1 MYSARI
7 PEISDEPVQFGTS
20 GLLYQSNKV
29 MYDRVTFSLWRQFTG
44 EPVVGTLADS
54 GIKLKIFPST
64 LTTWGAWL
72 AMHPDTT
79 VLSNETGLYEPETYL
94 PESDPDSFY
103 FSVRSLAGVGYPSW
117 PQSDTLPNKSI
128 VLGVNVG
135 GLTKAYDLD
144 DLAAEPVIND
154 TVGGTNLVVVTDP
167 QESGPRVYL
176 SEGVR
181 LGSTPS
187 IQGGEITVTDTEGE
201 VWRVT
206 EEALVRADDPSRTLE
221 RLPTI
226 ISYWFGWY
234 FSNPS
239 TMVHGHEPPA

>member
-1 MYSARI
+1 MYSTRV

-20 GLLYQSNKV
+20 GLLYHSNKV

-44 EPVVGTLADS
+44 EPVVGPLADS

-64 LTTWGAWL
+64 LTTWSAWL

-79 VLSNETGLYEPETYL
+79 VLSNETGVYGPESYL
-94 PESDPDSFY
+94 PESDPNSLY
-103 FSVRSLAGVGYPSW
+103 FSVRNASGIGFPAW
-117 PQSDTLPNKSI
+117 PQNDTLPKKTI

-135 GLTKAYDLD
+135 GLTKAYALD
-144 DLAAEPVIND
+144 DLAAEPVLND

-167 QESGPRVYL
+167 QQSGPRVYL

-181 LGSTPS
+181 FESLPAV
-187 IQGGEITVTDTEGE
+187 QGGEITVTGAGRE

-206 EEALVRADDPSRTLE
+206 EEALVRVDDPSRVLE

-234 FSNPS
+234 ISHPG